1 MKRYSQTLGFLPGDA
16 LRSYLE
22 RGGVLGATTD
32 NGQLVGYLLYT
43 PHTNYFRIFQLCVL
57 EQYQG
62 QGIAKQ
68 LVNTLK
74 NSATTQKVIRLY
86 CRRDYQAHDMW
97 PKLGFVPLGEKP
109 GRSRERHPLTLWC
122 FTLAPDDQLGLFQA
136 KTSDETLDII
146 IDAQIFFDFNEPDS
160 DKSMPSKAL
169 LFDFL
174 IDSLNLCI
182 TDELFNEINR
192 QNDPEQ
198 RIKSCNR
205 AHNFFRSKSAPHL
218 VEVFDK
224 LFREFLPSL
233 KPSQESDIRQ
243 LANAAAS
250 NVRTFVTRDRG
261 LLKESEKIADLTG
274 LEVVDPVNLIIRLH
288 ELSERQSYAPD
299 RIAGLNLY
307 WRRLT
312 SSDLASFPF
321 DSFLEHQETKG
332 GFRVKL
338 GALIAQPDRYK
349 CEILQTGNEIIA
361 IRVLTNGFNKM
372 LTTSLARVAH
382 SANRSLFGRFLIAD
396 TVSKAV
402 EKNLD
407 RVKFEASALTSNLIP
422 DLLEMGFIKCNDA
435 FVRFCFSRC
444 LGRKEVLSAISELY
458 PESTSNYRNMSD
470 LDLERVCSP
479 LGLEATDQKCFLI
492 PIRPH
497 YATSLFDRSQSA
509 NDLFGGKPSVL
520 LRWDNVYYRSKTHH
534 KMLKPPARILWYVS
548 GARQEII
555 AVSHLD
561 AVEIDTPKVLFNKFK
576 KFGILE
582 WKEVYKLCDGDSSR
596 EIMALRFSHT
606 FLFREPV
613 SLDKLRDIFKE
624 DEVGLPLQSPS
635 NVPMK
640 TFRKLFRLGYPDQP

>member
-22 RGGVLGATTD
+22 RGGVLGATID

-43 PHTNYFRIFQLCVL
+43 PHPNYFRIFQLCVL
-57 EQYQG
+57 EQYWG

-97 PKLGFVPLGEKP
+97 PQLGFVPLGEKP
-109 GRSRERHPLTLWC
+109 GRSREGHLLTLWC

-146 IDAQIFFDFNEPDS
+146 IDAQVFFDFNEPDS
-160 DKSMPSKAL
+160 DKSKPSKAL
-169 LFDFL
+169 LSDFL

-182 TDELFNEINR
+182 TDELFNEIDR
-192 QNDPEQ
+192 KSDPDQ
-198 RIKSCNR
+198 REKSRNR
-205 AHNFFRSKSAPHL
+205 AYAFSRIVHDAQSAEHFEKHL
-218 VEVFDK
+218 N
-224 LFREFLPSL
+224 RILPSL
-233 KPSQESDIRQ
+233 TRGEKSDIRQ
-243 LANAAAS
+243 LAKTAAS
-250 NVRTFVTRDRG
+250 DVNIFVTRDQR
-261 LLKESEKIADLTG
+261 LLQKKGAIANLTG
-274 LEVVDPVNLIIRLH
+274 LKVLSPNELIIQFH
-288 ELSERQSYAPD
+288 ELSERQSYMPA
-299 RIAGLNLY
+299 RVSGFSLT

-312 SSDLASFPF
+312 SGDLASFPF
-321 DSFLEHQETKG
+321 ASFLYQGERQGK
-332 GFRVKL
+332 FRERVNYFL
-338 GALIAQPDRYK
+338 ASPTHYK
-349 CEILQTGNEIIA
+349 CEILWLGSEVCAVRIFENSNGNA
-361 IRVLTNGFNKM
+361 LTVHLGRVVPSNDRL
-372 LTTSLARVAH
+372 
-382 SANRSLFGRFLIAD
+382 LFERFLISD

-407 RVKFEASALTSNLIP
+407 GVKFEASALTSSLIP
-422 DLLEMGFIKCNDA
+422 SLLEMGFIKCNDA

-444 LGRKEVLSAISELY
+444 FGREEVLSAISELY
-458 PESTSNYRNMSD
+458 PESTSDYRNMSD
-470 LDLERVCSP
+470 LELERVCSP

-497 YATSLFDRSQSA
+497 YAISLFDRSQSA
-509 NDLFGGKPSVL
+509 YDLFGGKTSVL

-548 GARQEII
+548 GARRKII
-555 AVSHLD
+555 AISHLD
-561 AVEIDTPKVLFNKFK
+561 AVEIDTPKVLFKKFK

-582 WKEVYKLCDGDSSR
+582 WKDVYKLCNGNSSR